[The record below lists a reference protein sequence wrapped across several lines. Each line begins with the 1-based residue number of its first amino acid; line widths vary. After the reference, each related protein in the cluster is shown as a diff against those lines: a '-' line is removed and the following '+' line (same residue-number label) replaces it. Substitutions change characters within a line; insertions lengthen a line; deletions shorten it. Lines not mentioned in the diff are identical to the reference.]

1 MSRSWRRR
9 SEYASPTG
17 FGGLGLKTTGRRF
30 VGSGLK
36 TRDEVQDGLRGGMWC
51 HHEACVDTKQSHE
64 KLMVVRCT
72 DLHLDYFAP
81 GLNGSYKISKSKFGI
96 V

>member
-1 MSRSWRRR
+1 MLRSWRRR
-9 SEYASPTG
+9 SKYASPTG
-17 FGGLGLKTTGRRF
+17 FGGLGLKTIGRRF

-36 TRDEVQDGLRGGMWC
+36 TRDEVRDGLCGGMWH
-51 HHEACVDTKQSHE
+51 HHEACVDTKQSRE
-64 KLMVVRCT
+64 KLVVGCT